1 MAFYDRN
8 QVGVL
13 MSQVAYDTE
22 TLHTLV
28 YHMTSG
34 FLMQSLQLA
43 GIGVMLLCLNAK
55 LALVTLLPMP
65 LILAG
70 SWYFTRYL
78 QPRHQHYWAA
88 VGKQASALLG
98 MLAGIRVVKAFVQED
113 REIRR
118 FADSSRR
125 LRDSR
130 LTVDNAAVTFTAA
143 MGLLFALGGLV
154 VWYLGGRDVLFGSM
168 TLGSLMAFLA

>member
-1 MAFYDRN
+1 
-8 QVGVL
+8 
-13 MSQVAYDTE
+13 
-22 TLHTLV
+22 
-28 YHMTSG
+28 MTSG

-43 GIGVMLLCLNAK
+43 GIGAMLLCLNAK

-78 QPRHQHYWAA
+78 QPRHQYYWAA
-88 VGKQASALLG
+88 VGKQASSLLG
-98 MLAGIRVVKAFVQED
+98 MLTGIRVVKAFVQED

-118 FADSSRR
+118 FGDSSRR

-130 LTVDNAAVTFTAA
+130 LTVDIASVNFTAA
-143 MGLLFALGGLV
+143 MGLLFGLGALV
-154 VWYLGGRDVLFGSM
+154 VWYIGGRDVLFGSM
-168 TLGSLMAFLA
+168 TLGSLMASPWWRCFTRR